1 MEIIPDKKL
10 VTQSWLIL
18 ITISVFILIFALIL
32 LIIPTLDSD
41 VDFSQFSKYL
51 WLITIGIIL
60 LMWIISVP
68 IVILWIKNLSYIIEA
83 DKIVIRKGILTKVR
97 QNIPY
102 RMITDFMLERS
113 LFERWLGIGSIKIQT
128 AGQSQNQTG
137 YEGKLSGL
145 TNWDNLH
152 EKLRA
157 DLSETLS
164 PSKESTKSSD
174 ENEEPLEN
182 ILQELKKISTIL
194 EKEK

>member
-1 MEIIPDKKL
+1 MEIKPDKKL
-10 VTQSWLIL
+10 VTKSWLIL
-18 ITISVFILIFALIL
+18 ITISIFILIFALIL

-51 WLITIGIIL
+51 WLITCGIIL
-60 LMWIISVP
+60 LMWIISIP

-145 TNWDNLH
+145 ANWDNLH

-157 DLSETLS
+157 DLSETIS
-164 PSKESTKSSD
+164 PRKESTKSSD